1 MGAKEEHVLDVQT
14 GTHVSTSSGD
24 DGACLVSHESSY
36 KQDDSCS
43 HRWQAYR
50 QAQVYKHWYDYP
62 AYASLEGSDV
72 LPPSSLPSGRSWDL
86 GASQHWAIGEVP
98 NFRMLAAA
106 PYWHNAH
113 HVIPRSVLN
122 SCLLDAART
131 DMRLFWVVR
140 VGLMEAKY
148 NLNHKNNM
156 VILPMRQAVAE
167 ALCLPRHIAGIDT
180 QPGEIPERCD
190 HPAYSALVADKVR
203 PVIRAYADQL
213 DKGVHLKKAGAF
225 AKAKLERVS
234 SIMYMKLRDWG
245 AAARG
250 MSIDAFPAE
259 AMESSLW

>member
-1 MGAKEEHVLDVQT
+1 VGAKEEHVLDVQT

-24 DGACLVSHESSY
+24 DGACLASHESTY
-36 KQDDSCS
+36 KESDSCS

-72 LPPSSLPSGRSWDL
+72 LPPSSLPHGRSWDL
-86 GASQHWAIGEVP
+86 GASQQWAIGEVP
-98 NFRMLAAA
+98 NFRRLACA

-122 SCLLDAART
+122 GCLLDAART

-148 NLNHKNNM
+148 NLNHQKNM

-203 PVIRAYADQL
+203 PIVRAYADQI
-213 DKGVHLKKAGAF
+213 DKGVHVNKAGAF

-234 SIMYMKLRDWG
+234 SVMYMKLRDWG
-245 AAARG
+245 AVARG
-250 MSIDAFPAE
+250 LSIDALPSD